1 MSSPIEELVDAVKAR
16 LALGPEA
23 GPLLQEVLRAIVSEP
38 GGLKGFLDKL
48 NASGLGAQASSWI
61 GNADNPPLSPQGA
74 VHAFGAETIAKLANK
89 AGVDPGIAAGA
100 LAYATPK
107 IIGFLTAGGAI
118 PSVTPAAV
126 AAFLGAS
133 PAGSATAGTRPIPTA
148 AAPAPTEAAPKEDA
162 TGLRRWILPAIII
175 LLALAFLAHFWGEK
189 NEPPAPPTPAAT
201 TPAPHY

>member
-23 GPLLQEVLRAIVSEP
+23 GPLLQDLLRTIVSEP

-61 GNADNPPLSPQGA
+61 GKADNPPLSPQGA

-89 AGVDPGIAAGA
+89 AGVDPGVAAGA

-118 PSVTPAAV
+118 PSVTPAAA

-133 PAGSATAGTRPIPTA
+133 PADSATAGTRPIPSVA
-148 AAPAPTEAAPKEDA
+148 QEPVQASRKEEAA
-162 TGLRRWILPAIII
+162 GLRRWILPAIII
-175 LLALAFLAHFWGEK
+175 LLALAFLSHFWGAK
-189 NEPPAPPTPAAT
+189 NEPPAPTPAAT